1 MKLSIIIPIYN
12 EKKTIISVLD
22 AVNSVD
28 LGDIEKE
35 IILVDDYSTDGSRD
49 ILKDLESEYKVIYHK
64 KNCGKGRALRS
75 GFEHVTGDIII
86 IQDADLEYDPNDYV
100 SLLDPILKGKTK
112 VVYGSRFLGKRVKLK
127 REKYKLYYIGN
138 QFLTF
143 MTSVLY
149 LRKITDMETC
159 YKVFKREVIDEI
171 KPNLKSQRFD
181 FEPEIT
187 AKVIKRGYKIVEVPI
202 WYKCRDFDEGKK
214 ITWKDGMKA
223 LWYLLKY
230 RIVN

>member
-112 VVYGSRFLGKRVKLK
+112 VVYGSRFLGKRVELNK
-127 REKYKLYYIGN
+127 EKYKLYYIGN

-143 MTSVLY
+143 VTSVLY

-187 AKVIKRGYKIVEVPI
+187 AKVIKSGYKIVEVPI

-230 RIVN
+230 RVVN